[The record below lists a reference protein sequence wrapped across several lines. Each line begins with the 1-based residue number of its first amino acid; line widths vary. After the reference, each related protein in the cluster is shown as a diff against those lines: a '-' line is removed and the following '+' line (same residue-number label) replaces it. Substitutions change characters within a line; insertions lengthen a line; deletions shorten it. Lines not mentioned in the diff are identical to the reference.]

1 MQIILFELIDNILAI
16 DTIIYEINIFYSV
29 CY

>member
-16 DTIIYEINIFYSV
+16 DTIIYEINIFYFV

>member
-16 DTIIYEINIFYSV
+16 DTIIYMLLEFCIKL
-29 CY
+29 

>member
-16 DTIIYEINIFYSV
+16 DTIKYEINIFYSV